1 MNSKNNKAVKR
12 ILDVNI
18 NRARE
23 GLRIME
29 DYARFALNDKKLTG
43 NIKTVRHLI
52 SKAID
57 RFDLVSSRASEKDLG
72 RPASFDKKAK
82 TVSLENVII
91 ANIIRVEESTRVLE
105 EFSKII
111 YPESSAA
118 FKKARFLIYD
128 LEKKFILNDRAD
140 LAVLAGADGLH
151 LGQKDLPVR
160 EARKIFKGFI
170 GISTHNNKE
179 IMKALKGNVDYI
191 GFGPVFRTNT
201 KKGLPPVAGLRRL
214 ENVVSKVSIPVVA
227 IGGINSTNIKEV
239 YKSGVS
245 CAAVISAICVA
256 RKPITKIKAL
266 ITKKEAY

>member
-1 MNSKNNKAVKR
+1 M
-12 ILDVNI
+12 
-18 NRARE
+18 
-23 GLRIME
+23 
-29 DYARFALNDKKLTG
+29 YAIIDPEVCALAENDPLS
-43 NIKTVRHLI
+43 V
-52 SKAID
+52 
-57 RFDLVSSRASEKDLG
+57 
-72 RPASFDKKAK
+72 AK
-82 TVSLENVII
+82 ICLNAGV
-91 ANIIRVEESTRVLE
+91 
-105 EFSKII
+105 KII
-111 YPESSAA
+111 QLRHKNAPDDIVLYLAKR
-118 FKKARFLIYD
+118 FKKECQKHKAL
-128 LEKKFILNDRAD
+128 FILNDRAD

-245 CAAVISAICVA
+245 CAAVISAICGA

>member
-128 LEKKFILNDRAD
+128 LEKKFIKKAKR
-140 LAVLAGADGLH
+140 H
-151 LGQKDLPVR
+151 LR
-160 EARKIFKGFI
+160 
-170 GISTHNNKE
+170 NN
-179 IMKALKGNVDYI
+179 
-191 GFGPVFRTNT
+191 
-201 KKGLPPVAGLRRL
+201 
-214 ENVVSKVSIPVVA
+214 
-227 IGGINSTNIKEV
+227 
-239 YKSGVS
+239 
-245 CAAVISAICVA
+245 
-256 RKPITKIKAL
+256 
-266 ITKKEAY
+266 